1 MQNKRAQ
8 HIKLDSYKVTDRFNL
23 NKVKI
28 ITQQNQLKLSNNRKS
43 RNLSETQLSKS
54 KSLFYRNSNEISFNH
69 LSVVK
74 KNIFNPSL
82 INLPYISNNVKT
94 PRINRRS
101 NINTL
106 MSSTAFKNTHY
117 KVQSNENNKMRRNSF
132 IEFSFLDDIK
142 FNNFN
147 YSIFSFDNEFSP
159 NEAISSFAYN
169 TSQGNIRAY
178 NEDAIQVTK
187 LDNDINFFA
196 IYDGHGGSSCANYLR
211 DTLHC
216 SLKVFSSFELAK
228 AISEADEY
236 FINTKA
242 QNKAKSSIIDQSG
255 SCAIIVCIKDRKCIF
270 ANVGDSKAFIVRN
283 NKIYFSTK
291 EHKPNKDK
299 ERKRIISNGGNVYS
313 LHLYLQ
319 YIKMV
324 KQFILLGEY
333 IQVNS
338 VYQEQ

>member
-1 MQNKRAQ
+1 MKNKRAQ

-74 KNIFNPSL
+74 KNIFNPSS

-147 YSIFSFDNEFSP
+147 LKLL
-159 NEAISSFAYN
+159 
-169 TSQGNIRAY
+169 NI
-178 NEDAIQVTK
+178 K
-187 LDNDINFFA
+187 
-196 IYDGHGGSSCANYLR
+196 
-211 DTLHC
+211 
-216 SLKVFSSFELAK
+216 
-228 AISEADEY
+228 
-236 FINTKA
+236 
-242 QNKAKSSIIDQSG
+242 
-255 SCAIIVCIKDRKCIF
+255 
-270 ANVGDSKAFIVRN
+270 
-283 NKIYFSTK
+283 
-291 EHKPNKDK
+291 
-299 ERKRIISNGGNVYS
+299 
-313 LHLYLQ
+313 
-319 YIKMV
+319 
-324 KQFILLGEY
+324 
-333 IQVNS
+333 
-338 VYQEQ
+338 